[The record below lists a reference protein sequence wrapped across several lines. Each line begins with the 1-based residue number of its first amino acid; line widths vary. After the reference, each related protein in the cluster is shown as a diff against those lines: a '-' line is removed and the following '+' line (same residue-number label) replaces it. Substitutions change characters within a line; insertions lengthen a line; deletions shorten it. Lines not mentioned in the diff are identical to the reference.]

1 MVRVKGQLD
10 APLVDI
16 GAVREGYW
24 ERKEIKLPSLARF
37 HKTKGWFNWFK
48 KEQVPK
54 VVLTRLGKEDF
65 EKIDAQFF
73 DLKAKIMKDGPQLT
87 QITNRIMQGKEVSDK
102 EARFVVDCSTNLIP
116 YLNAMLSKMIIE
128 PQMSYDDVRDMMDTL
143 DDFDSNSLYAVVN
156 AMTSEKARALKYV
169 YEQRTTE
176 MNAFRDI
183 GAGI

>member
-1 MVRVKGQLD
+1 MVRVRGQLD

-37 HKTKGWFNWFK
+37 HKTKGWFSWFR

-54 VVLTRLGKEDF
+54 VVLTRLGKDEFD
-65 EKIDAQFF
+65 KVDAEFF

-87 QITNRIMQGKEVSDK
+87 KITNRVMQNKEITDE
-102 EARFVVDCSTNLIP
+102 EARFITSSSVQLIP
-116 YLNAMLSKMIIE
+116 YMNAMLSKMIIE
-128 PQMSYDDVRDMMDTL
+128 PKMTYDEVNDMMATL
-143 DDFDSNSLYAVVN
+143 DDFDSNSLYAIVN

-169 YEQRTTE
+169 YELRTSE
-176 MNAFRDI
+176 MNAFRDM
-183 GAGI
+183 GAKI